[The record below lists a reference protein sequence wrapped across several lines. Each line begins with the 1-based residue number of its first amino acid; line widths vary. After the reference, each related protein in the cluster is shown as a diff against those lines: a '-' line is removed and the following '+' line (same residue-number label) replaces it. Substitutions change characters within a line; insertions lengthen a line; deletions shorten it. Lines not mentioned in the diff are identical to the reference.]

1 MLLPFFRLEKPFFF
15 FISDNFLKKN
25 KRTNTIAQGHTPGD
39 KPLLREAGKGRNK
52 KQKELRFQDGLREA
66 PHTKEQSILLGGVKV
81 AQRVYS

>member
-52 KQKELRFQDGLREA
+52 KQK
-66 PHTKEQSILLGGVKV
+66 V
-81 AQRVYS
+81 